1 MPSAARGLISDR
13 VRREMQ
19 QQGMRAVPSCHSV
32 LGDQYLLR
40 HSSCIWRAIFPDS
53 FPGPCAVCWTVPCLM
68 QCMRITS
75 PTSAHVQY
83 LTLQQV
89 PVLLPDA

>member
-32 LGDQYLLR
+32 LCDQHSLLR
-40 HSSCIWRAIFPDS
+40 HYSCIGAIFPDS
-53 FPGPCAVCWTVPCLM
+53 LGGPCAVWWAVPCLM

-83 LTLQQV
+83 LTLHQN
-89 PVLLPDA
+89 PDLLPDA